1 MDRAAHA
8 RAALRRQAEDAL
20 AFEREREAMLTVEL
34 QDMVAEVHGPEI
46 AGEVF
51 AAMTPED
58 ALLVRAA
65 LGGGERVDDE
75 DDEDDVDDEESGED
89 PEDADAA
96 GEEEIARLQAEIES
110 SCRSQAALER
120 YLELLDR

>member
-1 MDRAAHA
+1 MGAVDYRGFVERAAHA

-34 QDMVAEVHGPEI
+34 QDMVADVHGPEI

-65 LGGGERVDDE
+65 LGGGERLDDE
-75 DDEDDVDDEESGED
+75 DDEDDVEGEESGED

-96 GEEEIARLQAEIES
+96 GEEETAGRPADV
-110 SCRSQAALER
+110 AA
-120 YLELLDR
+120 

>member
-1 MDRAAHA
+1 
-8 RAALRRQAEDAL
+8 
-20 AFEREREAMLTVEL
+20 MLTVEL

-65 LGGGERVDDE
+65 LGGGERL
-75 DDEDDVDDEESGED
+75 DDEDDVEDEESGED

-110 SCRSQAALER
+110 SRRSQAALER